1 MTTLLLHIKQFIT
14 PSEHQLQ
21 NLKSLLLVD
30 TIDKHFAMCCI
41 FKFHL
46 KVVSLPYF
54 FFLMKN
60 ALRQWRRFTLSSHEL
75 GTLPIFSTNNTNLWK
90 DF

>member
-1 MTTLLLHIKQFIT
+1 MYGVKSHYAKFESLRLNMTALLLHIKQFIT

-54 FFLMKN
+54 FFDEKCFKTMEEIHTVL
-60 ALRQWRRFTLSSHEL
+60 T
-75 GTLPIFSTNNTNLWK
+75 
-90 DF
+90 

>member
-1 MTTLLLHIKQFIT
+1 MTALLLHIKQFIT

-54 FFLMKN
+54 FF
-60 ALRQWRRFTLSSHEL
+60 F
-75 GTLPIFSTNNTNLWK
+75 
-90 DF
+90 

>member
-1 MTTLLLHIKQFIT
+1 MTTLLHHIKQFIT

-30 TIDKHFAMCCI
+30 TIDKHFAVCCI

-54 FFLMKN
+54 FFFDEKCFKTMEEIHTVL
-60 ALRQWRRFTLSSHEL
+60 T
-75 GTLPIFSTNNTNLWK
+75 
-90 DF
+90 